1 MSFAITALLPWVLLG
16 ASLALTPLL
25 ERALAPWL
33 FTVGIPC
40 MTTVVVIATAASVAA
55 VAAVGL
61 TAHSVAA
68 NILGATLLAVV
79 SWRVVIVTRHAWR
92 VLKNY
97 RAARPFAR
105 ATASGTDVLVIDDP
119 VPDAFA
125 SPVGPGVVVITTGM
139 RDVLRSDEISALIR
153 HERAHLRYRH
163 AVWIQLCELC
173 AQLNPMMVST
183 VRAVRH
189 AAERHADEVAAT
201 DNRPALLRAIARASL
216 ARTYA
221 RRSPNASDL
230 HGGGGDV
237 VRRIQALSD
246 PSPTTRSKRGVVVAA
261 SIALAALVVS
271 AALGDVVQDCAAP
284 EKGEPPT
291 AVFR

>member
-1 MSFAITALLPWVLLG
+1 MSFAITAVLPWVLLG
-16 ASLALTPLL
+16 ASLVLTPRL
-25 ERALAPWL
+25 ERALAPRF

-40 MTTVVVIATAASVAA
+40 MTAAVVVATATSVAA

-61 TAHSVAA
+61 SEHSVPAH
-68 NILGATLLAVV
+68 ILGAALLALAAWRLAVV
-79 SWRVVIVTRHAWR
+79 MRHAWR
-92 VLKNY
+92 VWMSY

-105 ATASGTDVLVIDDP
+105 ATASGTDVLVVDDP

-139 RDVLRSDEISALIR
+139 CNALRPDEVSALIG

-163 AVWIQLCELC
+163 AIWIQLGELS
-173 AQLNPMMVST
+173 AQLNPIIAST

-189 AAERHADEVAAT
+189 AAERHADEVAAA
-201 DNRPALLRAIARASL
+201 DNRTALLRAIARASL
-216 ARTYA
+216 ATA
-221 RRSPNASDL
+221 DTRRSANSSDL
-230 HGGGGDV
+230 HSDGGDV
-237 VRRIQALSD
+237 VRRIRALTA
-246 PSPTTRSKRGVVVAA
+246 PSPTTTPKRAVVVVS
-261 SIALAALVVS
+261 SIAIAALMVS
-271 AALGDVVQDCAAP
+271 AALGDVVEDCAAP